1 MRKIAIPWMLA
12 LAALPLAASGSGLL
26 SPFVAD
32 YDVRYGSLSVGTSRT
47 ELRRAAAPGH
57 WVIESRS
64 TASGMARLVAS
75 GTLTQ
80 RSDFELD
87 DRGLRPSS
95 YRFDDGTGSTD
106 RDVTLEFDWPAG
118 QVRGVAEDERVDL
131 AASPGLQDAA
141 SIQAWVMARLRAGEE
156 PGTVAMIEKDRVKHY
171 RYTLLRRERLKTA
184 LGELDTVVYRS
195 TRDGSGRETR
205 FWYAPE
211 LGYALVRAEQLRDGK
226 RAFQTAIR
234 RYQPGG

>member
-1 MRKIAIPWMLA
+1 MRKIATGFVLA
-12 LAALPLAASGSGLL
+12 LAAAPLAASGGGALA
-26 SPFVAD
+26 PFVAD

-47 ELRRAAAPGH
+47 ELRRAAAPGG

-64 TASGMARLVAS
+64 TASGLAKLVAG

-80 RSDFELD
+80 RSAFEFD

-95 YRFDDGTGSTD
+95 YRFDDGTGSTGK
-106 RDVTLEFDWPAG
+106 DVALEFDWPAG
-118 QVRGVAEDERVDL
+118 QVRGVAEDERVDV

-141 SIQAWVMARLRAGEE
+141 SIQAWVMARLRAGEV

-171 RYTLLRRERLKTA
+171 RYELLRRERLKTA
-184 LGELDTVVYRS
+184 LGELDTLVYRS
-195 TRDGSGRETR
+195 TRDGSDRATY

-226 RAFQTAIR
+226 RAFQTMIR
-234 RYQPGG
+234 RYQPGS